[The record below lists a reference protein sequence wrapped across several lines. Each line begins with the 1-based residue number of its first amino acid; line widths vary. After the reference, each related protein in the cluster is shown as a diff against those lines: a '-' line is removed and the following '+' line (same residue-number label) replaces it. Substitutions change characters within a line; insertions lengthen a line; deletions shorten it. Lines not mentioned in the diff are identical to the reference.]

1 MKIGFM
7 VRNLNERGGINVYT
21 VNLIENI
28 LKQNTN
34 DKFIIIYNDKKF
46 LGKYSS
52 FPDVKE
58 FYIKS
63 KSKIIWDQIKV
74 PRILKR
80 EKVDVIFN
88 PKLSIPLFT
97 RSKKVLMIHGAEQ
110 FAVRSAFPWHDRIY
124 VQIFMPLYSLFADKI
139 LTATKLGVEDL
150 RGYFHFINKNKFS
163 HVHEGVHERFRVIN
177 RDELNVI
184 KNKYQ
189 LPDKFILF
197 ISGLTPLKN
206 FGRAMHAF
214 DILAEKYDYNFIV
227 TGFRKF
233 KFVEDLEQIEKLKN
247 KDKIKFCGFVP
258 DEDLPAFYNLASLYL
273 FPSLYEGFGLPV
285 LEAFA
290 CGCPVVTTK
299 TGCTKEVTGDA
310 ALLVDPYNIKDI
322 AEKMELVLTDQ
333 KLREELISKG
343 FERVKH
349 FSWKKSAA
357 ETMKIFHSFA
367 EQGDSLSLEANEN

>member
-1 MKIGFM
+1 M
-7 VRNLNERGGINVYT
+7 VRNLNEKGGINVYT

-28 LKQNTN
+28 LKQFRE
-34 DKFIIIYNDKKF
+34 DEFVIIYNDEKF

-52 FPDVKE
+52 YSNVKE
-58 FYIKS
+58 FCVKS
-63 KSKIIWDQIKV
+63 KFKMVWDQIKV

-80 EKVDVIFN
+80 ENVEVIFN

-97 RSKKVLMIHGAEQ
+97 KAKKVLMIHGAEQ

-139 LTATKLGVEDL
+139 LTATKCGVEDL
-150 RGYFHFINKNKFS
+150 TGYFHFINKKKFTY
-163 HVHEGVHERFRVIN
+163 VHEGVHERFRILEQ
-177 RDELNVI
+177 DKLNEVKI
-184 KNKYQ
+184 KYN
-189 LPDKFILF
+189 LPDKYILF

-214 DILAEKYDYNFIV
+214 DVLAEKYDYSLIV

-233 KFVEDLEQIEKLKN
+233 KFVEDMEQIEKVKH
-247 KDKIKFCGFVP
+247 KEKIKFCGFVP

-299 TGCTKEVTGDA
+299 TGCTKEVTGNA
-310 ALLVDPYNIKDI
+310 ALLADPYDINDI
-322 AEKMELVLTDQ
+322 AEKMESILTDIN
-333 KLREELISKG
+333 LREDLISKG
-343 FERVKH
+343 FERVKQ
-349 FSWKKSAA
+349 FSWKKSAT
-357 ETMKIFHSFA
+357 ETMKIFHSFTKVSNNFSI
-367 EQGDSLSLEANEN
+367 ETNEIN